1 MPMGMPE
8 WDGTPESARE
18 INCAFNAVLDVLVNA
33 GMWTGDP
40 PYRGKN
46 AAEQVRMLVQRA
58 TTGSQL
64 ATDILAALGDANA
77 RAEAAEA
84 QGYDIAASAALET
97 QNLREELTAMR
108 QRAEAAEAALAIA
121 DQRGWHKEAQETLA
135 VNMQL
140 GLQIDQLRAELAAT
154 TARAEAEAQLATDRG
169 KAIAAANASAEEASR
184 FAVLN
189 AQRAGDMER
198 RAKAAEAKLAAARAD
213 LDLTCGYLDAVTNG
227 LSVKELAQL
236 ADVAAEV
243 RQRWGLDT

>member
-18 INCAFNAVLDVLVNA
+18 INCAFNAVLDVPVNA

-84 QGYDIAASAALET
+84 Q
-97 QNLREELTAMR
+97 
-108 QRAEAAEAALAIA
+108 
-121 DQRGWHKEAQETLA
+121 
-135 VNMQL
+135 
-140 GLQIDQLRAELAAT
+140 LAAVLPDFY
-154 TARAEAEAQLATDRG
+154 REVCAEAERIMATSG
-169 KAIAAANASAEEASR
+169 MVSGAHWNAMR
-184 FAVLN
+184 IVL
-189 AQRAGDMER
+189 ER
-198 RAKAAEAKLAAARAD
+198 R
-213 LDLTCGYLDAVTNG
+213 GV
-227 LSVKELAQL
+227 QP
-236 ADVAAEV
+236 
-243 RQRWGLDT
+243 